1 MENIDKPLTPKDLED
16 AAAPAK
22 SPSEIA
28 ERIAEKLLS
37 AKSELLTDETF
48 LANITYQA
56 LKGPSTFPRE
66 DAKQAGGVQVKIKK
80 HSLKGR
86 TNKIKVML
94 WLSDS
99 EVEQLTAY
107 RDERGDRTVAD
118 LVNEVVCRALA
129 ALRAL

>member
-1 MENIDKPLTPKDLED
+1 MEKLDNPITPKDLED

-48 LANITYQA
+48 LAIITQQA
-56 LKGPSTFPRE
+56 LKVPSTFPLE
-66 DAKQAGGVQVKIKK
+66 DAKQAGGVQVKSKK

-86 TNKIKVML
+86 TNKSKGML

-99 EVEQLTAY
+99 EVEQLTAF
-107 RDERGDRTVAD
+107 RDERGDRTVAA
-118 LVNEVVCRALA
+118 LVNEIVCRSLA